1 MSSIIQKVSYSK
13 EDAKQFLDKLG
24 EHIGVHKLKIGL
36 IEGGSVEGI
45 VSEVGQDFITVIEE
59 DFDTVI
65 PISNIKIFR
74 YSR

>member
-1 MSSIIQKVSYSK
+1 MLLERKKIML

-24 EHIGVHKLKIGL
+24 EHIGVHKLKIIL
-36 IEGGSVEGI
+36 IEGDLVEGI
-45 VSEVGQDFITVIEE
+45 VSEVGQDFITIIEE

-65 PISNIKIFR
+65 PISNIKLFR